1 MLIQLAVNKSTIS
14 LCSEESNRLFT
25 WFFIEQS
32 TTHIGYQELRYKN
45 NEVQRVLILDVVIRK
60 SVVIH
65 KLLAGEDEALLVG
78 GDAFLVLDLC
88 LDGRDCVGALRHEG
102 DVSSCEGSDEDLHA
116 AAQAQ
121 LLSEV

>member
-1 MLIQLAVNKSTIS
+1 MSNVAV
-14 LCSEESNRLFT
+14 
-25 WFFIEQS
+25 
-32 TTHIGYQELRYKN
+32 
-45 NEVQRVLILDVVIRK
+45 RK

-102 DVSSCEGSDEDLHA
+102 DVSFCEGSDEDLHA
-116 AAQAQ
+116 GAG
-121 LLSEV
+121 LHFTSSSTTLP